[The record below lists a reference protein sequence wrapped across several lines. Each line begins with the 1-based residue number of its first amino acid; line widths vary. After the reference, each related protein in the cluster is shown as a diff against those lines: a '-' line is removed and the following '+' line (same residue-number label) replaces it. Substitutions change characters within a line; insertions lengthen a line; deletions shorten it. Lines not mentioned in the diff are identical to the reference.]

1 MIINARNKFSSE
13 LFTWRHLG
21 LTQELVTA
29 PDFSEK
35 KWNPEK
41 KWNQA
46 FNEPGFLCNYLR
58 PVLSGTLSSVQ
69 YFSFSKNDY

>member
-29 PDFSEK
+29 PDFS
-35 KWNPEK
+35 EK